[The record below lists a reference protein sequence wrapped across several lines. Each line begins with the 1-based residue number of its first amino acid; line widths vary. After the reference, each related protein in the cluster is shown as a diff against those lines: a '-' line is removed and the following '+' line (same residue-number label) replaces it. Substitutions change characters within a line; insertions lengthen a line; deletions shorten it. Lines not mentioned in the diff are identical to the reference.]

1 MRTIQVYGVSN
12 DLIKTYIERP
22 EVDKLFIDG
31 LVKNKHIIIYGASK
45 QGKTSLTNK
54 HLSEDK
60 YIKVNCSPT
69 STTLDI
75 YNSIVRQ
82 LDVVILDTREK
93 TYTVGGE
100 TKVGFLAKIKI
111 PFFSQGEASTE
122 VSGKGEIGRTK
133 SYKTIDYNLSLAQDL
148 SELLKETNYKNRII
162 LENFHYLSED
172 VQKQLSIDLRIFEDY
187 NILFIILGIWRERN
201 RLAQF
206 NGDLQDRVIEIPVE
220 PWKKEDLMKIVEVGF
235 PLLNVSFESQVD
247 YIINSCFDSVGV
259 FQEICKEACLA
270 AGIEETVEYT
280 YEITKKDVDY
290 AIEKKL
296 QDYASRHN
304 RCLEAFIEQR
314 AKSSQETPLYIPY
327 YFVNI
332 LLNEDFESITDGL
345 KRRFL
350 QDKIKEI
357 HHRPDDVRA
366 SDMGYFLKNLVTSQ
380 INKNISPP
388 LFDFDNSTNS
398 VKIIDSTFYFFL
410 KNSDRAEILEN
421 IMPPEGV

>member
-1 MRTIQVYGVSN
+1 MKTIEVYGVSN

-22 EVDKLFIDG
+22 KVDKLFTDG
-31 LVKNKHIIIYGASK
+31 LDKNKHIIIYGASK

-54 HLSEDK
+54 HLRENQ

-82 LDVVILDTREK
+82 LDVEILESVEK
-93 TYTVGGE
+93 AYTVGGE
-100 TKVGFLAKIKI
+100 TKIGFLAKIKI
-111 PFFSQGEASTE
+111 PFFAEGDASSE
-122 VSGKGEIGRTK
+122 VTAKGDLSRVK
-133 SYKTIDYNLSLAQDL
+133 LYKTVSYNLSLAQDL
-148 SELLKETNYKNRII
+148 SELLKDTKFKNRII

-172 VQKQLSIDLRIFEDY
+172 VQRQLSVDLRIFEDY

-206 NGDLQDRVIEIPVE
+206 NGDLQDRLIEIPVE
-220 PWKKEDLMKIVEVGF
+220 PWEEEDLKKIVEVGY
-235 PLLNVSFESQVD
+235 PLLNVKFDKIVD

-259 FQEICKEACLA
+259 FQEICKESCII
-270 AGIEETVEYT
+270 AGIESSSEYL
-280 YEITKKDVDY
+280 YEVTKEDVDK

-296 QDYASRHN
+296 QDYSSRHN

-327 YFVNI
+327 YFITV
-332 LLNEDFESITDGL
+332 LLGEDFENITEGL

-366 SDMGYFLKNLVTSQ
+366 SDMGYFLKNLIANQ

-388 LFDFDNSTNS
+388 IFDYDNSTNS
-398 VKIIDSTFYFFL
+398 IKIIDSTFYFY
-410 KNSDRAEILEN
+410 
-421 IMPPEGV
+421 